1 MIIEL
6 SKCKVHLKDEL
17 TWWDEK
23 EIEATI
29 AGTAGMKTDKA
40 GINVDMTV
48 NPEALLRATLKTY
61 EKVVE
66 KIETEDKTAS
76 FSEQWVRTLNK
87 EDGHKLEEA
96 IEQITA
102 KKK

>member
-6 SKCKVHLKDEL
+6 SNSTVEIKDEL

-29 AGTAGMKTDKA
+29 AGTAGMKTDRA
-40 GINVDMTV
+40 GVSIDMTV
-48 NPEALLRATLKTY
+48 NPEALLKATLKTY
-61 EKVVE
+61 EKVIV
-66 KIETEDKTAS
+66 KITEGDKS
-76 FSEQWVRTLNK
+76 FNFSENWVRSLNSA
-87 EDGHKLEEA
+87 DGRKLEEA
-96 IEQITA
+96 VEQATS